1 MLSKLYRYADVAYIG
16 GGFGVGIHNILEAVT
31 FGKPVIFGPNY
42 RKFKEAH
49 DIIARGG
56 GWSIRNGAELATGCL
71 DRLLTDADAYCQ
83 ASEACRKYMEEN
95 LGSTDIIIRTVE
107 S

>member
-1 MLSKLYRYADVAYIG
+1 MQ
-16 GGFGVGIHNILEAVT
+16 GISPIVSREVVFRALGEDKRV
-31 FGKPVIFGPNY
+31 
-42 RKFKEAH
+42 
-49 DIIARGG
+49 
-56 GWSIRNGAELATGCL
+56 S
-71 DRLLTDADAYCQ
+71 LLTDADAYCQ